1 MTFVGKILV
10 ILIMAMSLV
19 FLGVSTVVFTTA
31 TNWKEE
37 TAKQKKVAD
46 DLKTQLTTAK
56 ATQADAEAKLTQ
68 AQQEHAA
75 ATQNLEKQIAALRD
89 DNVKAQAGITAAQ
102 TALTDAETN
111 ARLALEETQAKTAD
125 VKTLRDQVSAVTDQ
139 ANKFKIHQTELNN
152 EILTL
157 KRQLEAAERNAK
169 QLRETSWKFAKLLRD
184 KGFSTDISR
193 VDAIEPPPDVEG
205 IVLKVDEKNRRVEIS
220 IGSDDGLSVG
230 QELYLYRTDPPEFLG
245 KVKITVVDP
254 DQAVATVIGNTV
266 NGKKIKEGDNV
277 ASTIRKK

>member
-10 ILIMAMSLV
+10 ILIMAMSLI

-37 TAKQKKVAD
+37 TAKQKKVAA
-46 DLKTQLTTAK
+46 DLGAQLTTAK
-56 ATQADAEAKLTQ
+56 AIQADAEGKLTQ
-68 AQQEHAA
+68 AQQEHVA

-89 DNVKAQAGITAAQ
+89 DNIKAQSGITAAQ
-102 TALTDAETN
+102 GALTDAEAN
-111 ARLALEETQAKTAD
+111 AKLALEETQARVAD
-125 VKTLRDQVSAVTDQ
+125 VKTLRDQLSAVTDQ

-157 KRQLEAAERNAK
+157 KRQLDAAERNAK
-169 QLRETSWKFAKLLRD
+169 QLRETSWKFVSLL
-184 KGFSTDISR
+184 KKNGLSTDISR
-193 VDAIEPPPDVEG
+193 VEAVEPAPDVEG
-205 IVLKVDEKNRRVEIS
+205 KVLKVDEKNRRLELS
-220 IGSDDGLSVG
+220 IGSDDGLAEG

-245 KVKITVVDP
+245 KVKISVVDP
-254 DQAVATVIGNTV
+254 DQAVATVIGTTV